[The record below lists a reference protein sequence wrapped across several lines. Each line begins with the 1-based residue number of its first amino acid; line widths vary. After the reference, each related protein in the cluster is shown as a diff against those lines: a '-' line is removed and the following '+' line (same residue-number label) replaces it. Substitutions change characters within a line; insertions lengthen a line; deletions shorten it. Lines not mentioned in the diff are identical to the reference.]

1 MTATLTEREHEHFL
15 QTYKRLALEVDHAHG
30 MYVHTLNGDR
40 YLDFLGGIA
49 VNALGHSHPRVI
61 EAIERQLRRYMHLSN
76 YFYQDAQITFVEKLC
91 QLSGYDRAFLSN
103 SGTEAADGAIKF
115 ARAWGNPQGKTT
127 VIGFTGGFHGRT
139 YGALSIMDKPRYK
152 DGMGPFL
159 PDCHIL
165 PFNDP
170 AALRSAMDGTVCGVV
185 IEHLQGEGGIEWATE
200 EFVRELFALRE
211 QHGFLVI
218 ADEVQAGAGRTG
230 TFFGFDRFNVRPDV
244 VTVAKGVGG
253 GLPLG
258 AILTTEALATI
269 WGAGQHGT
277 TFGGNAV
284 ACAAGLVVLEELENG
299 LMENINATG
308 EYLRQQLEGLKE
320 KFPAIIRDVRG
331 AGAMMG
337 LGLKLPADPFVQ
349 ALLRRKIIANAT
361 SETVIRLLPP
371 YIFQPEHV
379 DALVEKL
386 TEVFQ
391 EQVPPNAEFGE

>member
-1 MTATLTEREHEHFL
+1 MAATLTEREHAHFL
-15 QTYKRLALEVDHAHG
+15 QTYKRLALEVEYAEG
-30 MYVHTLNGDR
+30 MYIHTLNGDR

-49 VNALGHSHPRVI
+49 VNALGHSNLQVI
-61 EAIERQLRRYMHLSN
+61 EAIERQLRRYMHVSN
-76 YFYQDAQITFVEKLC
+76 YFYQDAQITFVERLC

-115 ARAWGNPQGKTT
+115 ARAWGYPQGKTT

-139 YGALSIMDKPRYK
+139 YGALSIMEKPRYK

-159 PDCHIL
+159 PDCIIL
-165 PFNDP
+165 PFNDIE
-170 AALRSAMDGTVCGVV
+170 ALRGAMDGTVCGVF
-185 IEHLQGEGGIEWATE
+185 IEHLQGEGGIEWATK

-211 QHGFLVI
+211 EHGFLVI

-230 TFFGFDRFNVRPDV
+230 KFFGFDHFNVRPDV
-244 VTVAKGVGG
+244 VTVAKGIGG

-258 AILTTEALATI
+258 AILTTELLANT

-299 LMENINATG
+299 LMANVNLTG
-308 EYLRQQLEGLKE
+308 EYLQKQLCKLKE
-320 KFPAIIRDVRG
+320 EFPAIIRDVRG

-337 LGLKLPADPFVQ
+337 LGLNLPAEPFVQ
-349 ALLRRKIIANAT
+349 ALLQQKIIANAT

-379 DALVEKL
+379 DELIAGLRQALQKHEPL
-386 TEVFQ
+386 
-391 EQVPPNAEFGE
+391 NA

>member
-15 QTYKRLALEVDHAHG
+15 PTYKRLALEVDHAEG
-30 MYVHTLNGDR
+30 MYVQTLNGDR

-49 VNALGHSHPRVI
+49 VNALGHSHPGVI
-61 EAIERQLRRYMHLSN
+61 AAIERQLRRYMHLSN

-115 ARAWGNPQGKTT
+115 ARAWGGSQGKTR

-159 PDCHIL
+159 PDCITL
-165 PFNDP
+165 PFNDIE
-170 AALRSAMDGTVCGVV
+170 ALRGAIAEADGTVCSVF

-200 EFVRELFALRE
+200 EFVRELFALRQ

-244 VTVAKGVGG
+244 VTVAKAIGG

-258 AILTTEALATI
+258 AILTTESLANI
-269 WGAGQHGT
+269 WGPGQHGT

-284 ACAAGLVVLEELENG
+284 ACTAGLVVLEELENG
-299 LMENINATG
+299 LMESVRTTG
-308 EYLRQQLEGLKE
+308 EYLRQQLERLKE
-320 KFPAIIRDVRG
+320 EFPAIIRDVRG

-337 LGLKLPADPFVQ
+337 IGLHVPAEPFVQ
-349 ALLRRKIIANAT
+349 ALLQRKIIANAT

-379 DALVEKL
+379 DQVVEGL
-386 TEVFQ
+386 RTVFQ
-391 EQVPPNAEFGE
+391 EHHP